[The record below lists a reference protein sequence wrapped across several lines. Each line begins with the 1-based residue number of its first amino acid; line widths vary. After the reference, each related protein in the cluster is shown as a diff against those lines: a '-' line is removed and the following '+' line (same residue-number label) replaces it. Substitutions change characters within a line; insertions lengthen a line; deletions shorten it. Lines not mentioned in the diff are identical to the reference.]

1 MLICQD
7 KRITFSKF
15 PGLSNLTGIM
25 KLAKSSHQMLHE
37 VLEAHPLEL
46 STHMGA
52 FGPYTSVFP
61 PCTPS
66 SSWPTSQTLQTA
78 ELSSTLVPLPL
89 PSTPIERKN
98 GTAWVNNFV
107 NDRKF
112 IITLLCEV
120 FLLDG
125 FFPLDEKV
133 SLAARLF
140 SFPDIYL
147 VTLHKKFSHVKSLLE
162 YSGLST
168 CHWDFCPIFNYFHS
182 TTTCTE
188 EEVAL

>member
-1 MLICQD
+1 MIVRIIKLLLICQD
-7 KRITFSKF
+7 KRITFNKF

-125 FFPLDEKV
+125 FSP
-133 SLAARLF
+133 
-140 SFPDIYL
+140 
-147 VTLHKKFSHVKSLLE
+147 
-162 YSGLST
+162 
-168 CHWDFCPIFNYFHS
+168 
-182 TTTCTE
+182 
-188 EEVAL
+188 